1 MNVTVENLAPCKK
14 LLRIELDVP
23 AVDAAFEEMTG
34 QFQRAVTLPGFRPGK
49 APRAMV
55 AQRHAEDISTEVKRK
70 LISDAYQKAVKDQNL
85 PVVGYPDIEEI
96 QFQRGQ
102 TLQFAATVETAPEFD
117 LPEYKGLPVRRET
130 AAVTDADLERALN
143 ALREQRGTFRDVAR
157 PAQSGDYVVVNYQG
171 TCEGRP
177 ITELA
182 PTARGLTE
190 QKNFWMHIQPGQFI
204 PGFTE
209 QLVGMQPGEKR
220 SVTVDFPADF
230 VAPQVAGKQGAY
242 EVAIVHVKERVLPAL
257 DEELAKSFGAEN
269 LEKLR
274 EGVRADLQRELD
286 FKRTRA
292 VRSQIVGALLERVQF
307 DLPESMVAA
316 ETRSV
321 IYDMVRENQQRGV
334 PREAIEQQKDQI
346 YNFAA
351 GSAKERV
358 KVMFLLGRI
367 AQKEN
372 IQVEQQELAQRI
384 YFLAMQNQMPV
395 QKFAK
400 MLDERGGYG
409 EVRDQILTAK
419 VLDFLE
425 KEAKVEEVPAG
436 TLSAGA
442 ATENPPPDAAPKA

>member
-1 MNVTVENLAPCKK
+1 VNVTVENLAPCKK
-14 LLRIELDVP
+14 LLRIELDAP

-34 QFQRAVTLPGFRPGK
+34 RFQRAVTLPGFRPGK

-55 AQRHAEDISTEVKRK
+55 AQRHAEDIQAEVKRK
-70 LISDAYQKAVKDQNL
+70 LISDAYQKAVKEQNL

-96 QFQRGQ
+96 QFQRGRA
-102 TLQFAATVETAPEFD
+102 LQFAATVETAPEFE
-117 LPEYKGLPVRRET
+117 LPEYKGLPVKREA
-130 AAVTDADLERALN
+130 AAVTEADLQRALDT
-143 ALREQRGTFRDVAR
+143 LREQRVTFRDVAR
-157 PAQSGDYVVVNYQG
+157 PVQSGDYVVVNYRG

-209 QLVGMQPGEKR
+209 QLIGMAAGEKR
-220 SVTVDFPADF
+220 VVNVAFPADF
-230 VAPQVAGKQGAY
+230 VAPQVAGKPGAY
-242 EVAIVHVKERVLPAL
+242 EVEIVHVKERVLPAL
-257 DEELAKSFGAEN
+257 DDEFAKSFGAEN

-286 FKRTRA
+286 YKQTRA
-292 VRSQIVGALLERVQF
+292 VRNQIVGALLERVQF
-307 DLPESMVAA
+307 DLPESVVAA

-321 IYDMVRENQQRGV
+321 IYDLVRENQQRGV
-334 PREAIEQQKDQI
+334 PREAIEQQKEQI

-358 KVMFLLGRI
+358 KAQFLLGRI

-372 IQVEQQELAQRI
+372 IQVDQQELAQRI

-400 MLDERGGYG
+400 LLEERGGYG

-425 KEAKVEEVPAG
+425 KEAKIEEVPAG
-436 TLSAGA
+436 TLSAA
-442 ATENPPPDAAPKA
+442 AAAANPPAAGAPEA

>member
-1 MNVTVENLAPCKK
+1 VNVTVENLAPCKK

>member
-1 MNVTVENLAPCKK
+1 
-14 LLRIELDVP
+14 
-23 AVDAAFEEMTG
+23 
-34 QFQRAVTLPGFRPGK
+34 
-49 APRAMV
+49 
-55 AQRHAEDISTEVKRK
+55 
-70 LISDAYQKAVKDQNL
+70 
-85 PVVGYPDIEEI
+85 
-96 QFQRGQ
+96 
-102 TLQFAATVETAPEFD
+102 
-117 LPEYKGLPVRRET
+117 
-130 AAVTDADLERALN
+130 
-143 ALREQRGTFRDVAR
+143 
-157 PAQSGDYVVVNYQG
+157 
-171 TCEGRP
+171 
-177 ITELA
+177 
-182 PTARGLTE
+182 
-190 QKNFWMHIQPGQFI
+190 
-204 PGFTE
+204 
-209 QLVGMQPGEKR
+209 
-220 SVTVDFPADF
+220 
-230 VAPQVAGKQGAY
+230 
-242 EVAIVHVKERVLPAL
+242 VKERVLPAL